1 MKKCL
6 IIFVVMICIP
16 TVFAQNVV
24 QKYEIDT
31 TRFSK
36 KYYHLKS
43 LFESLPNKKKEIVFL
58 GNSITEQGNW
68 AELFNNKRVV
78 NRGIG
83 GDRTDG
89 ILYRLKEVTESK
101 PAKVFLLIGTN
112 DIRYGRSV
120 KYIVDRNQLI
130 IKKIKEESPKTI
142 IYLQSL
148 LPTYNRTERPIEI
161 IRDINLGFQKIAK
174 EENVVYID
182 LFSNFTDSSGYLEK
196 KYSLDGLHLNG
207 LGYQKWKTIIEHLL

>member
-1 MKKCL
+1 
-6 IIFVVMICIP
+6 MICIP

-31 TRFSK
+31 SRFSK

-43 LFESLPNKKKEIVFL
+43 HFESLPNKKKEIVFL

-68 AELFNNKRVV
+68 AELLNNKRIV

-120 KYIVDRNQLI
+120 KYIVERNQLI
-130 IKKIKEESPKTI
+130 IKNIKEESPKTI

-148 LPTYNRTERPIEI
+148 LPTYNRKERPIEI

-182 LFSNFTDSSGYLEK
+182 LFSNFIDSSGYLDK

-207 LGYQKWKTIIEHLL
+207 LGYQKWKTIIEHLM